1 MTNFIKTTLALA
13 LVPFFGTVS
22 AANAGFGYI
31 IGAATVD
38 DVTTTACTIGR
49 NQTVSGFGNG
59 VSMDQIW
66 RLEKETGSPGS
77 GSWSP
82 VSGYTDIF
90 PTANGAAA
98 VGGTTQVMRYT
109 SEDVACYRLRMTTDG
124 GGTGQ
129 IQIVTNRDTGTA
141 FPGETDYVRYFD
153 DFRAGGLGVTTSGVG
168 DSASYITHIGS
179 GNGAVA
185 SVIEGEAEG
194 TITFSGG
201 DAGTDADLSTGSFG
215 ILTQGA
221 LVSDGTMA
229 IEYRVAVS
237 QITDTQFGFG
247 LVDLISAATEI
258 GPFEANTNV
267 VAEGAVTTTA
277 NAAAI
282 FFNTDSNDAE
292 GDFFMAGSLN
302 ANAQGNAADEYSL
315 GSAPVATEYV
325 KLRIEIDSTGH
336 ALFYIA
342 GVLHGAEPLAAATT
356 AVLIPYWWAGS
367 PDDATGTITKVHIDT
382 LEFWSKRPTTVG

>member
-13 LVPFFGTVS
+13 LVAFFGTVS

-98 VGGTTQVMRYT
+98 VGGVTQVMRYT

-129 IQIVTNRDTGTA
+129 IQIVTNRDDGTSY
-141 FPGETDYVRYFD
+141 PGNSTHWRIYD
-153 DFRAGGLGVTTSGVG
+153 DFYAGVVPITTGH
-168 DSASYITHIGS
+168 ATPSYIVHLGD
-179 GNGAVA
+179 GNAVL
-185 SVIEGEAEG
+185 SVIEGEPEG
-194 TITFSGG
+194 TMTFSGG
-201 DAGTDADLSTGSFG
+201 DDGDDTDLSTGSLG
-215 ILTQGA
+215 LLTNGA
-221 LVSDGTMA
+221 LISDGVTAM
-229 IEYRVAVS
+229 EMRVSAS
-237 QITDTQFGFG
+237 QIADSNFGFG
-247 LVDLISAATEI
+247 LVDVISAATEI
-258 GPFEANTNV
+258 VPFEANTNV
-267 VAEGAVTTTA
+267 VVEGAVTSTA
-277 NAAAI
+277 NVAAI
-282 FFNTDSNDAE
+282 FFNTDSNDAQ
-292 GDFFMAGSLN
+292 GDFFMAGSN
-302 ANAQGNAADEYSL
+302 SANTLGNASDEYSL
-315 GSAPVATEYV
+315 AVAPVASTYII
-325 KLRIEIDSTGH
+325 LRVEIDATGH
-336 ALFYIA
+336 AFFYIN
-342 GVLHGAEPLAAATT
+342 GLLQGAEPLAVATT
-356 AVLIPYWWAGS
+356 AILIPYWWAGS
-367 PDDATGTITKVHIDT
+367 PDDATGTVTKMHIDY
-382 LEFWSKRPTTVG
+382 LEFWGARPLTVS